1 MDGNNYLLKG
11 VFLVLFAGNL
21 FAQYDEPYLSHI
33 RCNYCLGLSSENAGV
48 VTACLIN
55 VMRLYHHYPL
65 EDYTTIYNQL
75 DTLSNQGATEEI
87 RFMAKIIKDYF
98 DHKYKLDWLMDYSFE
113 EIYLYFKML
122 SRSDIRKITYE
133 Y

>member
-1 MDGNNYLLKG
+1 MDGKNYFLRG

-21 FAQYDEPYLSHI
+21 FAQYDEHHLSHI
-33 RCNYCLGLSSENAGV
+33 RCNYCLGLSSENTGV

-55 VMRLYHHYPL
+55 VMRMYQQYPL
-65 EDYTTIYNQL
+65 DDYTTIYNQL
-75 DTLSNQGATEEI
+75 DTLSNQGGTDEI
-87 RFMAKIIKDYF
+87 RFMAKLIKDYF
-98 DHKYKLDWLMDYSFE
+98 DHKHNLDWLINYSFE

-122 SRSDIRKITYE
+122 SKTDIRKITYE